1 MIDLHIQQ
9 ERNISAADRLR
20 AVVGECERDG
30 RIEWLER
37 FLKHLTADVSLKA
50 EAHRRAAE
58 LERKGREEQ
67 LTAVRGWL
75 AAQFRRLERRAL
87 SRSRSR
93 FNVRTA
99 LRRRLHLDSVRGG
112 MYGYA
117 DAISYGVTVSRRK
130 GERLYYVVNIYEPDD
145 YKPHPVEA
153 WLFPRASYCGPEI
166 DVACDRLARR
176 LLGHTLNAGINV
188 ESLYLMVHKPQRA
201 DEEDEEGEAGQ

>member
-1 MIDLHIQQ
+1 MPASRSEYELKH
-9 ERNISAADRLR
+9 RAADNLTSIVR
-20 AVVGECERDG
+20 ECEAGG
-30 RIEWLER
+30 RLDWLER
-37 FLKHLTADVSLKA
+37 YLKCLTGQVSLKA

-58 LERKGREEQ
+58 IERKEREEQ

-75 AAQFRRLERRAL
+75 AAQFRRMERRAL
-87 SRSRSR
+87 SRSRRR

-99 LRRRLHLDSVRGG
+99 LRRSLHLDGVRGG

-130 GERLYYVVNIYEPDD
+130 GEHVYYVANIYEPDD
-145 YKPHPVEA
+145 YKAHPIEA

-176 LLGHTLNAGINV
+176 LLGHALNSGVSA
-188 ESLYLMVHKPQRA
+188 ESLYLMIHKPQRA
-201 DEEDEEGEAGQ
+201 DEEDEEEEGR